1 MAMNL
6 RKNSRFFSQLLDI
19 NSLFV
24 PKIHSTAQHSTAQH
38 STAQHSTAQHST
50 AQHYNSARNN
60 FSGYSYFKSNSQSNQ
75 MVATFSNWKT
85 ARGVGQIMS
94 YIMGFSY
101 FKPF

>member
-24 PKIHSTAQHSTAQH
+24 PKI
-38 STAQHSTAQHST
+38 HSTAQHST

>member
-1 MAMNL
+1 MMAMNL

-24 PKIHSTAQHSTAQH
+24 PKI
-38 STAQHSTAQHST
+38 HSTAQHST

>member
-38 STAQHSTAQHST
+38 STAQHYS
-50 AQHYNSARNN
+50 SARNN